1 MTSKQMDALVAIHLN
16 SVFQFCCYL
25 TGSRLEA
32 EDLSQDTFVKAMELE
47 NRFPFDGTEREIRN
61 LFIGIAVNLW
71 RNQQRKRKRRQRIA
85 PVSNIDET
93 EQERLPSSDNVE
105 QEILDRELMDTVRY
119 AVSWLPEK
127 QRVVIHLH
135 YSAGMSLEEIAGVLH
150 IPKQTVKSR
159 LRLAKERLRKNLEVS
174 GYER

>member
-32 EDLSQDTFVKAMELE
+32 EDLSQDAFVKAMELE
-47 NRFPFDGTEREIRN
+47 SRFPFDGTEREIRN
-61 LFIGIAVNLW
+61 FFIGIAVNLW
-71 RNQQRKRKRRQRIA
+71 KNQQRKRKRRQEIA
-85 PVSNIDET
+85 PTSHIDET
-93 EQERLPSSDNVE
+93 EQEKLSSPNNVE
-105 QEILDRELMDTVRY
+105 QEILERELMSAVQC
-119 AVSWLPEK
+119 AVSQLPEK
-127 QRVVIHLH
+127 QRVVVHLY
-135 YSAGMSLEEIAGVLH
+135 YSAGMSMEEIAGVLH